1 MRLGVMVFTPHA
13 EYGGFLKCLRRDD
26 RLLSDWKSDCV
37 HRKVFLGPEVPMYTP
52 VAALPKYWL

>member
-1 MRLGVMVFTPHA
+1 MVFTPHA

-26 RLLSDWKSDCV
+26 RLLSDWKSGCV